1 MLGTADE
8 PIRVLRVIARLNVG
22 GPSLHVSYLTEG
34 LVERGYTT
42 TLAAGTLS
50 EGEASMAFVAEQRGI
65 EVEPI
70 PGLRREV
77 SPTHDVRVICQ
88 LAGLI
93 RRDRPHILHTHTAK
107 AGTVGRL
114 AARLAGT
121 HRPQVVVHTFHGH
134 TLAGYFG
141 PATQEA
147 YRQIERALARNTDAL
162 VAVSPEVRDELV
174 ELGVAPASRF
184 AVIRLGVDIS
194 ERMTGAKDGAALRAS
209 LGISPDRFCVGWVG
223 RMAAIKQPDDVLR
236 TIRELRDRG
245 VDAALI
251 LVGDG
256 PERAGMEERAN
267 ALDLVERV
275 HFVGFQNDVG
285 PWFHA
290 FDVLLLTS
298 RNEGTP
304 VSAIE
309 ALASGR
315 PVVAT
320 DVGGTRD
327 VVEEGLSGFLVPFG
341 DVAAGAERLQRL
353 ALDRKLRDRLGAA
366 GQARTLERYQVP
378 RLVGDVDRLYRSLLQ
393 AKGIPVATQPEIGG
407 ASRSTCRGNGPT

>member
-1 MLGTADE
+1 MLGTTDE
-8 PIRVLRVIARLNVG
+8 PIRVLRVIARLNIG

-34 LVERGYTT
+34 LADRGYAT
-42 TLAAGTLS
+42 TLAAGALS
-50 EGEASMAFVAEQRGI
+50 EGEASMAYVAEQRGVD
-65 EVEPI
+65 VESI
-70 PGLRREV
+70 PRLKRDV
-77 SPTHDVRVICQ
+77 SPTDDVRVIAH
-88 LAGLI
+88 LIGLI

-121 HRPQVVVHTFHGH
+121 CRPPVVVHTFHGH

-141 PATQEA
+141 PAMQEA
-147 YRQIERALARNTDAL
+147 YRRIERGLARNTDAL

-174 ELGVAPASRF
+174 ALGVAPASRF
-184 AVIRLGVDIS
+184 SVIRLGVDLS
-194 ERMTGAKDGAALRAS
+194 ERMAGASDGVALRES
-209 LGISPDRFCVGWVG
+209 LGIPPDRFCVGWVA
-223 RMAAIKQPDDVLR
+223 RMTAVKQPDDVLGTVR
-236 TIRELRDRG
+236 ALRDRG

-256 PERAGMEERAN
+256 PEREGMEERAKQ
-267 ALDLVERV
+267 LDLVEGV

-290 FDVLLLTS
+290 FDVLLLPS
-298 RNEGTP
+298 RSEGTP

-309 ALASGR
+309 TLASGR

-327 VVEEGLSGFLVPFG
+327 VVEEGISGFLVPFG
-341 DVAAGAERLQRL
+341 DVVAGAERLERL
-353 ALDRKLRDRLGAA
+353 AHDDALRKRMGAA
-366 GQARTLERYQVP
+366 GQARTLERYRVP

-393 AKGIPVATQPEIGG
+393 QKGLTVAAGG
-407 ASRSTCRGNGPT
+407 GPAATNPG

>member
-8 PIRVLRVIARLNVG
+8 PIRVLRVIARLNIG

-34 LVERGYTT
+34 LADRGYAT
-42 TLAAGTLS
+42 TLAAGALS
-50 EGEASMAFVAEQRGI
+50 EGEASMAYVAEQRGVD
-65 EVEPI
+65 VESI
-70 PGLRREV
+70 PGLKRDV
-77 SPTHDVRVICQ
+77 SPTDDVRVIAH
-88 LAGLI
+88 LIGLI

-121 HRPQVVVHTFHGH
+121 CRPPVVVHTFHGH

-147 YRQIERALARNTDAL
+147 YRRIERGLARNTDAL

-174 ELGVAPASRF
+174 ALGVAPASRF
-184 AVIRLGVDIS
+184 TVIRLGVDLS
-194 ERMTGAKDGAALRAS
+194 ERMAGASDGVALRES
-209 LGISPDRFCVGWVG
+209 LGVPPDRFCVGWVA
-223 RMAAIKQPDDVLR
+223 RMTAVKQPDDVLGTLR
-236 TIRELRDRG
+236 ALRDRG

-256 PERAGMEERAN
+256 PEREGMEERAKQ
-267 ALDLVERV
+267 LDLVEGV

-290 FDVLLLTS
+290 FDVLLLPS
-298 RNEGTP
+298 RSEGTP

-309 ALASGR
+309 TLASGR

-327 VVEEGLSGFLVPFG
+327 VVEEGISGFLVPFG
-341 DVAAGAERLQRL
+341 DVTAGAERLERL
-353 ALDRKLRDRLGAA
+353 AHDDALRRRMGAA
-366 GQARTLERYQVP
+366 GQARTLERYRVP
-378 RLVGDVDRLYRSLLQ
+378 RLVEDVDRLYRSLLQ
-393 AKGIPVATQPEIGG
+393 QKGLAVAAGG
-407 ASRSTCRGNGPT
+407 GPAATNPG